1 MPASPAAAL
10 HARAGQPYNA
20 PPLRTASGEISE
32 RFMGILWAL
41 AVIIGCLALSAF
53 FSGSE
58 TALLRLRSH
67 ELEEEIEARKGPA
80 ALAARDLL
88 RNTSRLLVTILFGNN
103 IANILGASVASAL
116 AVTWLGPDLGIAVS
130 TVIMTLL
137 VFVFCEVMPKAFAA
151 HHPRGVSNV
160 VAVPLY
166 VIHQVLWPLHFL
178 FDRFIDPLVKRVA
191 GELPDDTSS
200 SAEEILRLAR
210 LSQSGKPSTGTPMAI
225 IGAAADA
232 ESMTV
237 SDILV
242 PRTEIAAYP
251 IDIDP
256 KLLLDEL
263 LEERFTR
270 APIYRDSIDTILG
283 VVHFKDLVKLVGD
296 GGKDVSGILKSVLRV
311 PERKPILNLLA
322 DMQRA
327 FVHVAIVKDEFGVT
341 QGLVT
346 QEDILEELVGEI
358 RDEFD
363 REELLTIRKVD
374 EDTYEALGRIKVLD
388 FNRESGWDIPAER
401 GDTLAGLVFN
411 RLGRA
416 PRRWEM
422 LEVPG
427 YEIVVVD
434 VSGSRITEVR
444 VRRREEEPAAG
455 GDE

>member
-1 MPASPAAAL
+1 MEL
-10 HARAGQPYNA
+10 
-20 PPLRTASGEISE
+20 
-32 RFMGILWAL
+32 LWTL
-41 AVIIGCLALSAF
+41 AVILGCLALSAF

-67 ELEEEIEARKGPA
+67 EIEEDIDARKGPA

-88 RNTSRLLVTILFGNN
+88 KNTSRLLVTILFGNN
-103 IANILGASVASAL
+103 IANILGASIASAL
-116 AVTWLGPDLGIAVS
+116 AISWFGPDLGIFVS
-130 TVIMTLL
+130 TVTMTLL
-137 VFVFCEVMPKAFAA
+137 VFVFCEVMPKAYAA

-160 VAVPLY
+160 VSVPLY
-166 VIHQVLWPLHFL
+166 VFHQLIKPLHLL

-191 GELPDDTSS
+191 GELPDDASS

-210 LSQSGKPSTGTPMAI
+210 MTQNGKASTGTPMAI

-237 SDILV
+237 FDILV

-256 KLLLDEL
+256 KQLLDEL
-263 LEERFTR
+263 LDERFTR
-270 APIYRDSIDTILG
+270 APIYQDSIDTILG

-296 GGKDVSGILKSVLRV
+296 GGKDVHGILKNVLRV
-311 PERKPILNLLA
+311 PERKPILKLLT

-363 REELLTIRKVD
+363 REELLTIRKID
-374 EDTYEALGRIKVLD
+374 EETYEALGRIKVLD

-422 LEVPG
+422 LEFPG

-434 VSGSRITEVR
+434 VSGSRITQVR
-444 VRRREEEPAAG
+444 VRRS
-455 GDE
+455 DESETESSED